1 MEVMLAILVLLVLFL
16 MEEERMGQVAA
27 WLRDFMEYLERQQG

>member
-1 MEVMLAILVLLVLFL
+1 MEVLLAAFVLLALFL
-16 MEEERMGQVAA
+16 LEEERMGQVAG